1 MIAFYLSHVT
11 FTYNNEFGIPN
22 LAIISINL
30 NLKDSY
36 IPVICII
43 NKLFKIFNLE
53 KNEAGAHG
61 QMFYV

>member
-1 MIAFYLSHVT
+1 MIAFYLSRVT

-36 IPVICII
+36 IPVIVLST
-43 NKLFKIFNLE
+43 NYLKFLTWK
-53 KNEAGAHG
+53 KWGRVHG